1 MVGIMGPVNVN
12 LYELS
17 RVNSLQKEYCKAVT
31 RKADK
36 RFRLYEF
43 EMLKSIVGELQKV
56 GTGIEDFEGFAYS
69 FSIPYISCELDILK
83 IDKDNI
89 AIDIE
94 LKSDMVSDEKIAYQL
109 KHNRNYL
116 LAVARLVHSYTI
128 VKTNNTFTI
137 YYLNGEELK
146 ITDFDNFAAVL
157 KSVGENKCE
166 NYSELFKPSDYLV
179 SPINTPERF
188 LEHKYFLTEQQENI
202 KKSILE
208 DLNNKN
214 SVLAITGKAGTGK
227 TLLLYDIAMEIS
239 KKEKIVIIHCGK
251 KSDGQRELENKW
263 DNATFPQI
271 KYVHRLTFEEYNYFF
286 IDEAQRLTDYT
297 YNYLQNNVFEN
308 AKGIIFSYDNN
319 QVLSEREKNEDIP
332 HKIEGLLTNQSFH
345 LTNKI
350 RTNEQVIGF
359 IKGMLDLN
367 KADNDLDYNNITV
380 LAANDIDEAKSLIR
394 YYENAK
400 GYTFINCTPSNRNK
414 SILDEFD
421 VYQNSH
427 EVIGQEF
434 DNVMIM
440 MDKSFRY
447 ENRKL
452 QAGVHPNPNYLYYQ
466 LIFQAV
472 SRARI
477 KLCILVYD
485 NYDLLEQLLKIKNK
499 EV

>member
-1 MVGIMGPVNVN
+1 MGPINVN

-31 RKADK
+31 HKVDK

-43 EMLKSIVGELQKV
+43 EMLKSIVDELLKV

-94 LKSDMVSDEKIAYQL
+94 LKSDMVPEEKIAYQL

-128 VKTNNTFTI
+128 VKTNNTFII
-137 YYLNGEELK
+137 YVLSGEELK
-146 ITDFDNFAAVL
+146 KSSFDDLASTL
-157 KSVGENKCE
+157 ISVREKKCE
-166 NYSELFKPSDYLV
+166 DYSELFKPSDCLV
-179 SPINTPERF
+179 SPINTPDRF

-202 KKSILE
+202 KKAILNDLKNKKSI
-208 DLNNKN
+208 
-214 SVLAITGKAGTGK
+214 LAITGKAGTGK

-239 KKEKIVIIHCGK
+239 KKERVVIIHCGK
-251 KSDGQRELENKW
+251 KSNGQRELESKW
-263 DNATFPQI
+263 ENVSFPQI
-271 KYVHRLTFEEYNYFF
+271 KHIHLLNFEDVDYFF

-297 YNYLQNNVFEN
+297 YNYLKNNVFEN
-308 AKGIIFSYDNN
+308 AKGIVISYDSN
-319 QVLSEREKNEDIP
+319 QVLSERERNEDIP
-332 HKIEGLLTNQSFH
+332 KKVEGLLTNRVFR
-345 LTNKI
+345 LTDKI
-350 RTNEQVIGF
+350 RTNKQVLSF
-359 IKGMLDLN
+359 IKGMIDL
-367 KADNDLDYNNITV
+367 KRVDNDLDYQNITI
-380 LAANDIDEAKSLIR
+380 LTANNLDEAKTLIS
-394 YYENAK
+394 YYERDKA
-400 GYTFINCTPSNRNK
+400 YRFINCTPSSKNK

-421 VYQNSH
+421 MYPNSH

-447 ENRKL
+447 VNGKL
-452 QAGVHPNPNYLYYQ
+452 QAGEHPNPNYLYYQ
-466 LIFQAV
+466 LIIQAI

-485 NYDLLEQLLKIKNK
+485 NYELLEQLLKIKNK
-499 EV
+499 EL